1 MAGGWLVVCYRH
13 CEWRWY
19 GGDQDGDGD
28 GGRQVRQWCVNR
40 GAGVRWEEGSTTHHH
55 NPRPLPQLFYPLA
68 PSIWSMGGDG
78 GSSWDDGSYSGVR
91 GITIV
96 YDRCI
101 DWIRVVYDKNG
112 KPVTGQKHGGVGGN
126 KTAEIKLQYPEEILI
141 SVSGHYCPV
150 VHGGSPG
157 RSGWY
162 LDAIGFHLSQ
172 TRSTKLF
179 EKVQKKLQKIASMAI
194 SAPKDSEAT
203 PRVKKNQSMRQ

>member
-1 MAGGWLVVCYRH
+1 MN
-13 CEWRWY
+13 
-19 GGDQDGDGD
+19 
-28 GGRQVRQWCVNR
+28 QV
-40 GAGVRWEEGSTTHHH
+40 
-55 NPRPLPQLFYPLA
+55 
-68 PSIWSMGGDG
+68 
-78 GSSWDDGSYSGVR
+78 
-91 GITIV
+91 
-96 YDRCI
+96 
-101 DWIRVVYDKNG
+101 
-112 KPVTGQKHGGVGGN
+112 
-126 KTAEIKLQYPEEILI
+126 KLQYPEEILI

-150 VHGGSPG
+150 VHGGSPVIRSLTFKSNRRTFGPFGVEEGTPFSLSMDGGQIVGFQG

>member
-1 MAGGWLVVCYRH
+1 MNFSFKGYISSYKEGEKDHSNEKKLSMVV
-13 CEWRWY
+13 
-19 GGDQDGDGD
+19 
-28 GGRQVRQWCVNR
+28 
-40 GAGVRWEEGSTTHHH
+40 GAW
-55 NPRPLPQLFYPLA
+55 
-68 PSIWSMGGDG
+68 GGDG

-126 KTAEIKLQYPEEILI
+126 KTAEVKLQYPEEILI

-150 VHGGSPG
+150 VYGGSPVIRSLTFKSNRRTFGPFGVEEGTPFSLSMDGGRIVGFQG

-203 PRVKKNQSMRQ
+203 PRMKKNQSMRQ